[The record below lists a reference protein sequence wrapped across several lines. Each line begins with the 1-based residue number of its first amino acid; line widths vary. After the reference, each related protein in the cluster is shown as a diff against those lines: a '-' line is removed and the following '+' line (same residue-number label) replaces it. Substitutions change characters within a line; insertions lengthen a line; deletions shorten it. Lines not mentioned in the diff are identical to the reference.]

1 MCRKAQYD
9 CMDKFQLRRVRKRNA
24 GVLSLEAA
32 MVASLLVLALVSVGG
47 WLKIDA
53 ERKTDQNAAD
63 HLNAVFRGAQHW
75 FAQHYAAIEAAANPN
90 VRYPYSVWK
99 SAVPAALS
107 ATNIYGQTYSM
118 RVYKE
123 PSGALDMAVVTEGGA
138 AIPQRSLMRIA
149 KWIGGA
155 GGYISGAAPADAQ
168 GAFGGWRMEMVKL
181 GGTPGSGHLAAA
193 VFNQARAIHNFLYRS
208 RVPGHPEANRME
220 TAIDMGGHDLRN
232 GGTIRAQTAEFAH
245 STITV
250 GGAQYYGD
258 SANIAL
264 RPNGSVYFQHAWN
277 TASPADLAAVGNI
290 HASGNVNAVGN
301 IQTNGSMRAQGNVQA
316 ENAGIRGDTAT
327 GGWFKTLGDGGWY
340 NQKWQGGW
348 MMNDPIWL
356 RSIADKNI
364 YTGGMVQGGAV
375 HTNGRLSTGE
385 YVQIDGIARAGEWCA
400 PNGLLGRDD
409 DGALL
414 ACQVGRWR
422 MQRQRPADGLSGWQ
436 QVGPKGRAQQDG
448 FLVATSCFN
457 CALAGYT
464 DGVQRFMISE
474 RDKYGQGRVSGT
486 MPVARG
492 EEWELV
498 GAEQVWLMRLGS

>member
-75 FAQHYAAIEAAANPN
+75 FAQHYAAIEAAA
-90 VRYPYSVWK
+90 
-99 SAVPAALS
+99 LS

-123 PSGALDMAVVTEGGA
+123 SSGALDMAVVTEGGA

-193 VFNQARAIHNFLYRS
+193 AFFNQARAIHNFLYRS

-220 TAIDMGGHDLRN
+220 TAI
-232 GGTIRAQTAEFAH
+232 
-245 STITV
+245 
-250 GGAQYYGD
+250 
-258 SANIAL
+258 
-264 RPNGSVYFQHAWN
+264 
-277 TASPADLAAVGNI
+277 
-290 HASGNVNAVGN
+290 
-301 IQTNGSMRAQGNVQA
+301 
-316 ENAGIRGDTAT
+316 
-327 GGWFKTLGDGGWY
+327 
-340 NQKWQGGW
+340 
-348 MMNDPIWL
+348 
-356 RSIADKNI
+356 
-364 YTGGMVQGGAV
+364 
-375 HTNGRLSTGE
+375 
-385 YVQIDGIARAGEWCA
+385 
-400 PNGLLGRDD
+400 
-409 DGALL
+409 
-414 ACQVGRWR
+414 
-422 MQRQRPADGLSGWQ
+422 
-436 QVGPKGRAQQDG
+436 
-448 FLVATSCFN
+448 
-457 CALAGYT
+457 
-464 DGVQRFMISE
+464 
-474 RDKYGQGRVSGT
+474 
-486 MPVARG
+486 
-492 EEWELV
+492 
-498 GAEQVWLMRLGS
+498 